1 MKRPLSFFG
10 FTLFITLLCLH
21 LFEGTVLLTSILIVS
36 GGLFLFS
43 LINKNLRQSL
53 ILPVISVA
61 VILGCL
67 LILCFETD
75 YKNAIS
81 FEGENVTVEGEI
93 AESPYFS
100 KENQRYYCVIK
111 VRSLYGERVSTKMRL
126 SFSESD
132 DGINPDNFAIG
143 DKVSFTATVYPTG
156 SYNSTYKSY
165 YKSQKIY
172 LGAYSI
178 ENFSITESE
187 IKPLSY
193 YIDAL
198 RDSVTENFLH
208 DFDNDVATLL
218 IALLTGDKS
227 LMEEGIYDDFRH
239 SGVVHI
245 MAVSGMHLSIWVA
258 FLAFFIDFSG
268 RKGKIMAVMMIIF
281 TVFMMNFAFFT
292 GSVKR
297 AAMMT
302 ILAFIGRLLGKKADS
317 LNSLGF
323 AAICVLTAN
332 PFAVGDISFILSFVS
347 TLAIIVLGVPLS
359 EKVMKFFA
367 GRGERERKIIYPL
380 VLCLCISISVSIF
393 TMPVSVYYF
402 GGISLA
408 APLTNLLFLFAVSPL
423 IVLTGLY
430 TFLRFV
436 PFISS
441 AVAVAIKYLALYM
454 LGTAEYISSLP
465 FSYLYVDSE
474 MLEYSLYAVFILFV
488 LAMIFYCYSRV
499 LTRVMVILSFGV
511 FVLALG
517 INFYSSLD
525 KCKITVFGAENGSCA
540 IVSCNGQGVLIGFE
554 GDMYDEEML
563 KEEIKAHNLKINAA
577 VFSSEIITGNQKN
590 ICHTLGTDNILT
602 AEGTSLCLFGKVSVT
617 KGEETVL
624 IESDG
629 IKTHIFY
636 KDPLQEGDSYGI
648 IQGNDSLLYGEYGN
662 NYAFSVGERNPVT
675 VIVRNDVIKVGG
687 ESSWL
692 NLMKK
697 VLKVI

>member
-1 MKRPLSFFG
+1 MLSA
-10 FTLFITLLCLH
+10 LS
-21 LFEGTVLLTSILIVS
+21 VLS

-43 LINKNLRQSL
+43 LINRKLRQSL
-53 ILPVISVA
+53 ILPVISLA

-67 LILCFETD
+67 LLLCFEAD
-75 YKNAIS
+75 YNKTLS
-81 FEGENVTVEGEI
+81 FAGENITVEGEI
-93 AESPYFS
+93 TESPYFS

-111 VRSLYGERVSTKMRL
+111 VKSLDGERVSTKMRL

-132 DGINPDNFAIG
+132 DGIEHNKFVIG
-143 DKVSFTATVYPTG
+143 DKVSFTATVYPMG
-156 SYNSTYKSY
+156 SYNSTYKPY
-165 YKSQKIY
+165 YKSQNTY
-172 LGAYSI
+172 LGAYSAEI
-178 ENFSITESE
+178 LSITQSKF
-187 IKPLSY
+187 KPVGY

-208 DFDNDVATLL
+208 DFDNDTAALL

-227 LMEEGIYDDFRH
+227 LMEEGIYDNFKH

-268 RKGKIMAVMMIIF
+268 RKGKIMAVLMIIF

-302 ILAFIGRLLGKKADS
+302 ILAFIGKLFGKRADS

-323 AAICVLTAN
+323 AAICVLTVN
-332 PFAVGDISFILSFVS
+332 PFAVADISFILSFVS

-359 EKVMKFFA
+359 EKVMRLLM
-367 GRGERERKIIYPL
+367 GREERVRKIIYPF
-380 VLCLCISISVSIF
+380 VLCLCISLSVSIF

-441 AVAVAIKYLALYM
+441 AVAVVIKYIALYM

-465 FSYLYVDSE
+465 FSYLYADSE
-474 MLEYSLYAVFILFV
+474 MLKYSLYAVFILFV
-488 LAMIFYCYSRV
+488 LTMIFYRYSRV
-499 LTRVMVILSFGV
+499 LTRVTAILSAGV
-511 FVLALG
+511 FVLAMG
-517 INFYSSLD
+517 INFHSSLD
-525 KCKITVFGAENGSCA
+525 KCKITVYGADNGGCA
-540 IVSCNGQGVLIGFE
+540 TVSYNGQGVLIGFE

-590 ICHTLGTDNILT
+590 ICHTLGTDSILT
-602 AEGTSLCLFGKVSVT
+602 AEGTSVCLFGKVTVT
-617 KGEETVL
+617 KGEKEVL
-624 IESDG
+624 IESEG

-648 IQGNDSLLYGEYGN
+648 IQRNDSLPLGEYEN
-662 NYAFSVGERNPVT
+662 NYSFSVGERNPVT

-697 VLKVI
+697 VLKVT